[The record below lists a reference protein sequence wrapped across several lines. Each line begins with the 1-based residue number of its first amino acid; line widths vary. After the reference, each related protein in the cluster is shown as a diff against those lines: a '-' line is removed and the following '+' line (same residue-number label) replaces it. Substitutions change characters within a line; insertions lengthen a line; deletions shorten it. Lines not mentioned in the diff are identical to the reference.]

1 MATHQI
7 TIAKAS
13 KNDFEK
19 VYNLLSPMEELFNN
33 RWSNEESWTEWDDD
47 NEDKL
52 ELLAIRK
59 EIAEEEYCDEDEV
72 DNRLVL
78 YEFIKRRMRLCGCS
92 NWQRVVTAA
101 ECLIDIFCDPQESC
115 LAWRP
120 DLKRAMSVH
129 PVDLNPKGEWIEVLD
144 NNFFANPRWKE
155 AIDYLIKAGQMVNF
169 HGVDVRIMNEEQ
181 AFYLSKLKLKRRI
194 HIAWDLPDIDLTE
207 KLKEVTKY
215 IKPRNLS
222 CYVLVGFNST
232 IEQDIYRLNRLKEL
246 GISPFVQPYRDFNN
260 DRKPTLYEKDIAQWA
275 NKHQIFKS
283 CDFADFSPRKGFKCK
298 YYLKQLE

>member
-120 DLKRAMSVH
+120 DLKRAM
-129 PVDLNPKGEWIEVLD
+129 DNTMLGE
-144 NNFFANPRWKE
+144 
-155 AIDYLIKAGQMVNF
+155 
-169 HGVDVRIMNEEQ
+169 
-181 AFYLSKLKLKRRI
+181 
-194 HIAWDLPDIDLTE
+194 
-207 KLKEVTKY
+207 
-215 IKPRNLS
+215 
-222 CYVLVGFNST
+222 
-232 IEQDIYRLNRLKEL
+232 
-246 GISPFVQPYRDFNN
+246 
-260 DRKPTLYEKDIAQWA
+260 
-275 NKHQIFKS
+275 
-283 CDFADFSPRKGFKCK
+283 
-298 YYLKQLE
+298 